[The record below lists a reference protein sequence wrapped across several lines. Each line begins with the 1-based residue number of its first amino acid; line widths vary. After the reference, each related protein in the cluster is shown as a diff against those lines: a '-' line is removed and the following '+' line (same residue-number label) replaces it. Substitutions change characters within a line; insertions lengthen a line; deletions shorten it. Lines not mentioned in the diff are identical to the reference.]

1 MAITTQGYIDKIG
14 AGIGL
19 VALLMVFVGF
29 FVIDGGGS
37 NGPDQPVLD
46 LAAEIT
52 AIRGRIVAGSTVG
65 IVGGMLFVGF
75 VASLRIRLARA
86 GLIGDFL
93 SLVAYTFGVV
103 VTIGALVHGSFRM
116 ATSVVT
122 EPNRLVDAI
131 LPLSILKEHITDL
144 MMLGI
149 IGLVVVMS
157 ISGFAVNLL
166 PRVFAGIGIGLVVT
180 TIALIP
186 AGLGV
191 GVIAIFFW
199 LMAAC
204 AVLIGNESTPRA
216 LAT

>member
-29 FVIDGGGS
+29 FAIDGGGS
-37 NGPDQPVLD
+37 NGPDSPVGE

-52 AIRGRIVAGSTVG
+52 AIRGRIAAGSTVG
-65 IVGGMLFVGF
+65 IVGGLLFVGF
-75 VASLRIRLARA
+75 AASLRMRLARA

-93 SLVAYTFGVV
+93 SLMAYAFGLV

-122 EPNRLVDAI
+122 EPNMLVDAI

-149 IGLVVVMS
+149 VGLAVVMG
-157 ISGFAVNLL
+157 ISSFMVNLL
-166 PRVFAGIGIGLVVT
+166 PRVFAGIGIFLVVMT
-180 TIALIP
+180 VALIP
-186 AGLGV
+186 TGIGV
-191 GVIAIFFW
+191 GAILIFFW
-199 LMAAC
+199 LIAAC
-204 AVLIGNESTPRA
+204 GVLIGNESEERGV
-216 LAT
+216 AT